1 MKVILY
7 TLSDAITLI
16 VAFFSWV
23 FPRVQ
28 SFTLLL
34 FAIYVLWLLQ
44 FYMQVT
50 PKSVFM
56 HTPPTEHLSLEFS
69 QTPVPSFIFLPPV
82 PSFIFLLSVKS
93 IIVHLS
99 SKARIMFLYV
109 SNRTAT
115 KNPQF
120 NISQIR
126 P

>member
-69 QTPVPSFIFLPPV
+69 QTPVPSFIFL
-82 PSFIFLLSVKS
+82 LSVKS

-115 KNPQF
+115 KTPQF